1 MNEDTLKGSGRDLTR
16 KVKEAAGTAVG
27 NGSLKGEGIADQL
40 AGKAKKAIGSVK
52 ELVAGE
58 AGSTVERFKQ
68 FAREKPF
75 ATATAI
81 GIVGVALLNTPRGK
95 K

>member
-1 MNEDTLKGSGRDLTR
+1 
-16 KVKEAAGTAVG
+16 
-27 NGSLKGEGIADQL
+27 
-40 AGKAKKAIGSVK
+40 
-52 ELVAGE
+52 LVTGE

-81 GIVGVALLNTPRGK
+81 GIVGIALLNTLSGK